1 MLSIMNI
8 KPTYLHLLA
17 IFLLGSMDVH
27 AQSENFFEKEKPVL
41 SYYENLDDKTYFHQR
56 RIHGMKGELNDY
68 SQKLHNLQ
76 QRFDQI
82 FYGLAANHSF
92 KTPFDVSNQPVRPSF
107 ANRLEGNLTSGQSV
121 SVPSNDFSRV
131 PREAEATPSSGPNQL
146 AFNVDSPGESKN
158 GNQVGSSFIPSNSG
172 SRGLGAYLILTPAV
186 VMPSKTHEGVDFK
199 RKYDPGFAVSLASGI
214 KKNGFRLGLG
224 ALYKRND
231 FDSSS
236 RDKSGKPLTQDS
248 ETFSVYL
255 DLGYEFAL
263 VGSLDGYLGL
273 GLGYY
278 RSYVEDPLERS
289 EDGFLASGAIGLA
302 YNFSDLVALRLG
314 YRYFHEDEV
323 PAHLA
328 ELGLG
333 FEF

>member
-1 MLSIMNI
+1 MLRIMNR

-17 IFLLGSMDVH
+17 IFLLGAMDVH

-82 FYGLAANHSF
+82 FYGLSANRSF
-92 KTPFDVSNQPVRPSF
+92 KTPFSVSNQPVRPSY
-107 ANRLEGNLTSGQSV
+107 ANRFEGNLTSGQSV
-121 SVPSNDFSRV
+121 TVPSNDFSRA
-131 PREAEATPSSGPNQL
+131 PRVAEATPPSNLNQL
-146 AFNVDSPGESKN
+146 AFNVDSPGSPRTAAN
-158 GNQVGSSFIPSNSG
+158 GQVPSLLRAPVLAGSSLFD
-172 SRGLGAYLILTPAV
+172 LTPAV
-186 VMPSKTHEGVDFK
+186 AIPSKTHEGVDFK
-199 RKYDPGFAVSLASGI
+199 RKYDPGLAVSLAGGV
-214 KKNGFRLGLG
+214 KKDGFRFGLG

-236 RDKSGKPLTQDS
+236 RDKSGNPLTQES
-248 ETFSVYL
+248 ETFAAYL

-263 VGSLDGYLGL
+263 VG
-273 GLGYY
+273 
-278 RSYVEDPLERS
+278 RSMATLAWVWAIIVPTWRIPLS
-289 EDGFLASGAIGLA
+289 EPRTAFFPTGVIGLA